1 MQRDAFGLGTERTGR
16 WEGVPMELELM
27 ETKQEAPGTRS
38 FKFDFHETQFTYKP
52 GQYISMQLDVE
63 DPRRNTRSF
72 SLASSPTESDFVMI
86 CTRITDSPFK
96 QKLNSLTPG
105 TRVSVR
111 GPSGRFVLEENESR
125 HAVLLSGGIGITPFR
140 NMVKFATDSK
150 LDTKMTLL
158 YSNGIPEEIIFREE
172 LEHLQK
178 INPNLKVI
186 NTITRPDESKVP
198 WQGRV
203 GRIDE
208 RLVRESVPDV
218 RDSIFYVCGP
228 PSMVESLV
236 STLAVIGV
244 ATEQIK
250 TEKFTGY

>member
-1 MQRDAFGLGTERTGR
+1 
-16 WEGVPMELELM
+16 
-27 ETKQEAPGTRS
+27 
-38 FKFDFHETQFTYKP
+38 
-52 GQYISMQLDVE
+52 
-63 DPRRNTRSF
+63 
-72 SLASSPTESDFVMI
+72 
-86 CTRITDSPFK
+86 
-96 QKLNSLTPG
+96 
-105 TRVSVR
+105 
-111 GPSGRFVLEENESR
+111 
-125 HAVLLSGGIGITPFR
+125 
-140 NMVKFATDSK
+140 MVKFATDSK